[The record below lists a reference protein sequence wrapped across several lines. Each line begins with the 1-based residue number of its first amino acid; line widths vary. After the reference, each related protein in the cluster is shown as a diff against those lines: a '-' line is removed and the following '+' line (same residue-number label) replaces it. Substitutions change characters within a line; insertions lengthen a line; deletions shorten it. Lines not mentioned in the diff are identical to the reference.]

1 MKDRCA
7 GRHHTRG
14 DTRRPGGSQLGGRRP
29 RRTGLGAAVRTAGRA
44 RLLRARE
51 PARNGTGR
59 VGGDRAVQGSALH
72 LLLRLPRDRRGDR
85 PGHRPINDALAPI
98 GIHLSRPPMS
108 PTAIFAALLARGDDR
123 PRAARCEKGNMVLRM
138 IVGLVLTVVALGIAS
153 RRLWWLKRLAFAGQP
168 APERVAAVR
177 QHPGREKPVR
187 WARGFWVPHRPPWT
201 LPPPSRPGCRPHR
214 APMWGCR
221 SPPQIPPAT
230 VRLGPHIA
238 NYTLQS
244 LGLAITRRR
253 LLNSGPVVL
262 SRQRTGEFLVADHVD
277 LPESAASDQA
287 IPSRMSCSL
296 TSTSPK
302 PNRAMIRSSTSAP
315 PPITSTRPG

>member
-1 MKDRCA
+1 
-7 GRHHTRG
+7 
-14 DTRRPGGSQLGGRRP
+14 
-29 RRTGLGAAVRTAGRA
+29 
-44 RLLRARE
+44 
-51 PARNGTGR
+51 
-59 VGGDRAVQGSALH
+59 
-72 LLLRLPRDRRGDR
+72 
-85 PGHRPINDALAPI
+85 
-98 GIHLSRPPMS
+98 
-108 PTAIFAALLARGDDR
+108 
-123 PRAARCEKGNMVLRM
+123 MVLRM

-177 QHPGREKPVR
+177 QHPGRDVENQ
-187 WARGFWVPHRPPWT
+187 AAGHRDVWSGT
-201 LPPPSRPGCRPHR
+201 ARPGHCRHP
-214 APMWGCR
+214 ADLAADLIVLPCGVAEV
-221 SPPQIPPAT
+221 PAQIPPAT

-238 NYTLQS
+238 NYSLQS